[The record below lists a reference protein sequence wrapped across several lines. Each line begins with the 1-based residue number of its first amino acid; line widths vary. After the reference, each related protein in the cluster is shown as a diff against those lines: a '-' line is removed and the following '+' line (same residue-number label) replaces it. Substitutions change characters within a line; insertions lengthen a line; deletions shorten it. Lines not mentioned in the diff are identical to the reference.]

1 MNKTTKLF
9 PVLVLLLAFSAL
21 ADDAAFR
28 SPEYIASSNEPLS
41 REEKTVEYTY
51 PANPC
56 GTLMTQ
62 FSASGSVSLGRGPVY
77 QLMLR
82 QCQEEDSNSYPDDNS
97 VRTFAC
103 QNIASHKRILG
114 NATFAFQCKEGQGQK
129 VRQTT
134 LEFVKVPLNRIP
146 RNLH

>member
-1 MNKTTKLF
+1 MNKTSKLF
-9 PVLVLLLAFSAL
+9 PVLALLLAFNAF
-21 ADDAAFR
+21 ADEAAFR
-28 SPEYIASSNEPLS
+28 SPNYSASSSEPLGPV
-41 REEKTVEYTY
+41 EKTVEYTY

-62 FSASGSVSLGRGPVY
+62 FSEPGSVRLGRGPVY
-77 QLMLR
+77 KLMLK

-114 NATFAFQCKEGQGQK
+114 NATFAFHCNMGQGQRHIK
-129 VRQTT
+129 PQLSR
-134 LEFVKVPLNRIP
+134 VPLNRIP
-146 RNLH
+146 MNLH